1 MLAFQ
6 SGLWYNLTIINQGG
20 IKMILA
26 DKIIALR
33 KKAGW
38 SQEELAGQLG
48 VSRQSVSKWEG
59 AQSIPDMDKLLQLSR
74 IFGVSTDYLLKDE
87 LEAPDPD
94 DSNPL
99 PEEPALRRVT
109 MEEASNYLNQSRRNA
124 PKNALGT
131 FLCVISPVTLLMLLA
146 IAESTESVTAD
157 GSAAVEYDMSGAA
170 VGIGV
175 SVLLILVAVGVALF
189 MLSDSKVREFSFLE
203 KEPFETEYGVTGMVK
218 ERRREFSDSLTR
230 LNIIATLLCILSAVP
245 LFAAM
250 CIRTTDIGYMAAVCL
265 LLIIAGSG
273 AAIFTYSGTIS
284 FSMEKL
290 LEEGDFTR
298 ANKQKS
304 GIVGTVSVCYWLITT
319 AIYLFVTF
327 SPSVNMTSKES
338 WIVWAIAAVLFGVVT
353 AITKLTVRKK

>member
-1 MLAFQ
+1 
-6 SGLWYNLTIINQGG
+6 
-20 IKMILA
+20 MILA
-26 DKIIALR
+26 DKIISLR

-38 SQEELAGQLG
+38 SQEELAEQLG

-87 LEAPDPD
+87 IEAPVLD
-94 DSNPL
+94 DSKPL

-146 IAESTESVTAD
+146 IAESTKSVTSD
-157 GSAAVEYDMSGAA
+157 GSAAVVYDMSGAA

-250 CIRTTDIGYMAAVCL
+250 CIRTTDIGYM
-265 LLIIAGSG
+265 
-273 AAIFTYSGTIS
+273 
-284 FSMEKL
+284 
-290 LEEGDFTR
+290 R
-298 ANKQKS
+298 
-304 GIVGTVSVCYWLITT
+304 
-319 AIYLFVTF
+319 LFAC
-327 SPSVNMTSKES
+327 S
-338 WIVWAIAAVLFGVVT
+338 
-353 AITKLTVRKK
+353 